1 MRGLRLIK
9 LPFQIHPATALLLWL
24 FFVLWLEF
32 AAPYGLLAAGLTLLP
47 WLRAA
52 TQIQLQRYA
61 RRSRWLLLS
70 LLLVY
75 AYTTPG
81 SLIWPALGSVSPSW
95 QGLQYGLLRSA
106 RMLLMLAGLAI
117 LMTYLGRQQLLSGL
131 YQLLSPLKYLGIQV
145 ERVAVRLWLTLDYAE
160 TALADT
166 RPASFSEHLAV
177 LREGL
182 PAPDVESG
190 AIKLTVLH
198 VPRIE
203 YGLMILVVG
212 FGVLSLW

>member
-1 MRGLRLIK
+1 MRALRLIRI
-9 LPFQIHPATALLLWL
+9 PFQLHPATALLLWL

-32 AAPYGLLAAGLTLLP
+32 AAPYGLLAAGLILLP

-52 TQIQLQRYA
+52 PKIQFRRYI

-70 LLLVY
+70 LLLIY

-81 SLIWPALGSVSPSW
+81 SLLWPALGSFSPSW

-106 RMLLMLAGLAI
+106 RLLLMLASLAI
-117 LMTYLGRQQLLSGL
+117 LMTCLGRQQLLSGL
-131 YQLLSPLKYLGIQV
+131 YQLLFPLKHLGIQV
-145 ERVAVRLWLTLDYAE
+145 ERLAVRLWLTLDYAE

-166 RPASFSEHLAV
+166 RAASFSGHLAA

-182 PAPDVESG
+182 PAPDVG
-190 AIKLTVLH
+190 AGEIELPMLH
-198 VPRIE
+198 VPRID
-203 YGLMILVVG
+203 YGLMILVAG